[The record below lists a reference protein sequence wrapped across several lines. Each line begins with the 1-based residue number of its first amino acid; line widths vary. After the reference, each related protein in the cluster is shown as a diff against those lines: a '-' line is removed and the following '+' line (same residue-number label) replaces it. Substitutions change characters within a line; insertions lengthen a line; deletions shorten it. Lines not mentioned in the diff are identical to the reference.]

1 MLSLQVLTTSQSLR
15 YKDYHL
21 ASRPG
26 PITNFNRI
34 LAEVSRGVFGEVES
48 VKDFAAKMEELGVLD
63 WWREA
68 MGYDPSSNQI

>member
-1 MLSLQVLTTSQSLR
+1 MLTTSQSLR

-26 PITNFNRI
+26 PITDLNRI
-34 LAEVSRGVFGEVES
+34 LAGVSHGAFDEVES
-48 VKDFAAKMEELGVLD
+48 VKDFAAKMEELGVLS
-63 WWREA
+63 WWKEA